1 MLFALLIILIVLA
14 VVYYIVANRPNTWPS
29 IRIGL
34 RGASV
39 IFLFLALFVC
49 FLLYKQGTAKSDLEK
64 IIPVYPAAKTT
75 SWVPPIRAEQY
86 WLFETKDN
94 LNQISDFYKVLEND
108 PQWEVINGSGNGM
121 LFLKFL
127 KEDIEITL
135 LALRKDD
142 KTEMSYNFKKAE

>member
-14 VVYYIVANRPNTWPS
+14 IVYYKVANRPSTWPS

-49 FLLYKQGTAKSDLEK
+49 FLLYKQSTTKSELEK
-64 IIPVYPAAKTT
+64 IIQVYPGAETT
-75 SWVPPIRAEQY
+75 SWVPPVRAEQY

-94 LNQISDFYKVLEND
+94 LNQISDFYKRMEND
-108 PQWEVINGSGNGM
+108 PEWEIISESGNSM
-121 LFLKFL
+121 LFIKFI
-127 KEDIEITL
+127 KEDVEITL
-135 LALRKDD
+135 LAFRKED
-142 KTEMSYNFKKAE
+142 KTEMSYNFKRLE